1 MGVFQNNLLA
11 GAAAA
16 ASAGGAG
23 FYDYQIEQSMRF
35 DSADGTNLYLGG
47 GSTSGNN
54 DYWTFSFWYK
64 GMSLPSGTSQEFIS
78 AGNGTT
84 SNSDNLLRIG
94 LLDQSNGSIIRV
106 NSGTANIIDT
116 SGVFRDPSAWTH
128 VVWNN
133 NNGSSVLYVN
143 GTQVGSGTLDGGSG
157 SAINKAN
164 GMYISRERR
173 SAGSYVDG
181 YLAEVMM
188 ISASSSAGTLTPSSF
203 GETKNGVW
211 VPKDISGL
219 SNQDFYLK
227 FENASDLGNDSSGNN
242 RDWDVYNA
250 GTDHQVLDS
259 PTFGS

>member
-1 MGVFQNNLLA
+1 MGILQNENA
-11 GAAAA
+11 IPSASGAA
-16 ASAGGAG
+16 GG

-54 DYWTFSFWYK
+54 DYWTFSFWFK
-64 GMSLPSGTSQEFIS
+64 THSLPSGTSQEFLS
-78 AGNGTT
+78 AGNGST

-94 LLDQSNGSIIRV
+94 LLDEGNGSIIRV
-106 NSGTANIIDT
+106 NSGTSNIIDT
-116 SGVFRDPSAWTH
+116 SGKFRDPGGWTH
-128 VVWNN
+128 IVWNN

-143 GTQVGSGTLDGGSG
+143 GTQVGSGSLDGGSG

-181 YLAEVMM
+181 YLAEIMM

-211 VPKDISGL
+211 IPKDISTL
-219 SNQDFYLK
+219 SNKDFYLK
-227 FENASDLGNDSSGNN
+227 FEDANDLGNDSSGNN
-242 RDWDVYNA
+242 RDWSPANH
-250 GTDHQVLDS
+250 GPDHQVLDS

>member
-1 MGVFQNNLLA
+1 MGILQNENAIPSAA
-11 GAAAA
+11 GA
-16 ASAGGAG
+16 AG

-35 DSADGTNLYLGG
+35 DSVDGTNLYLGG

-54 DYWTFSFWYK
+54 NYWTFSFWFK
-64 GMSLPSGTSQEFIS
+64 THSLPSGTSQEFLS
-78 AGNGTT
+78 AGNGSTG
-84 SNSDNLLRIG
+84 NSDNLLRIG
-94 LLDQSNGSIIRV
+94 LLDQGNGAIIRV
-106 NSGTANIIDT
+106 NSGTTNIIDT
-116 SGVFRDPSAWTH
+116 SGVFRDPSGWTH
-128 VVWNN
+128 IVWNN

-143 GTQVGSGTLDGGSG
+143 GTQVGSGSLDGGSG

-181 YLAEVMM
+181 YLAEIMM

-211 VPKDISGL
+211 IPKDISTL
-219 SNQDFYLK
+219 SNKDFYLK
-227 FENASDLGNDSSGNN
+227 FEDANDLGNDSSGNN
-242 RDWDVYNA
+242 RDWSPANH
-250 GTDHQVLDS
+250 GPDHQVLDS

>member
-16 ASAGGAG
+16 ASAGGG
-23 FYDYQIEQSMRF
+23 DFYDYQIEQSMRF
-35 DSADGTNLYLGG
+35 DSASGTNLYLGG
-47 GSTSGNN
+47 SDTSGNN

-64 GMSLPSGTSQEFIS
+64 GSALASGTSQEFLS

-94 LLDQSNGSIIRV
+94 LLDEGNGAIIRV

-116 SGVFRDPSAWTH
+116 SGKFRDPLAWTH
-128 VVWNN
+128 IVWNN
-133 NNGSSVLYVN
+133 NNGTSTLYVN
-143 GTQVGSGTLDGGSG
+143 GTQVGSASLDGGAG

-173 SAGSYVDG
+173 SAGNYVEG
-181 YLAEVMM
+181 YLAEMMM
-188 ISASSSAGTLTPSSF
+188 ISASSSAGVLTPSSF
-203 GETKNGVW
+203 AETKNGVW
-211 VPKDISGL
+211 IPKDISGL

-242 RDWDVYNA
+242 RDWSPANH
-250 GTDHQVLDS
+250 GTDHQVPDS

>member
-16 ASAGGAG
+16 ASSGAAS

-64 GMSLPSGTSQEFIS
+64 GMSLASGTSQEFIS

-106 NSGTANIIDT
+106 NSGTSNIIDT
-116 SGVFRDPSAWTH
+116 SGVFRDPNAWTH
-128 VVWNN
+128 IVWNN
-133 NNGSSVLYVN
+133 NNGTSTLYVN
-143 GTQVGSGTLDGGSG
+143 GTQVGSASLDGGAG

-164 GMYISRERR
+164 GMYISRGRI
-173 SAGSYVDG
+173 SAGKYVEG
-181 YLAEVMM
+181 YMAEIMM
-188 ISASSSAGTLTPSSF
+188 ISASGSGGVLTPSSF

-211 VPKDISGL
+211 IPKDISTL
-219 SNQDFYLK
+219 SNKDFYLK
-227 FENASDLGNDSSGNN
+227 FEDANDLGNDSSGNN
-242 RDWDVYNA
+242 RDWSPANH
-250 GTDHQVLDS
+250 GPDHQVLDS

>member
-1 MGVFQNNLLA
+1 MGILQNENA
-11 GAAAA
+11 IPSASGAA
-16 ASAGGAG
+16 GG

-54 DYWTFSFWYK
+54 NYWTFSFWYK
-64 GMSLPSGTSQEFIS
+64 GASLPSGTSQEFLS
-78 AGNGTT
+78 AGNGST

-94 LLDQSNGSIIRV
+94 LLDEGNGSIIRV
-106 NSGTANIIDT
+106 NSGTSNIIDT
-116 SGVFRDPSAWTH
+116 SGKFRDPGGWTH
-128 VVWNN
+128 IVWNN

-143 GTQVGSGTLDGGSG
+143 GTQVGSGSLDGGSG

-181 YLAEVMM
+181 YLAEIMM

-211 VPKDISGL
+211 IPKDISTL
-219 SNQDFYLK
+219 SNKDFYLK
-227 FENASDLGNDSSGNN
+227 FEDANDLGNDSSGNN
-242 RDWDVYNA
+242 RDWSPANH
-250 GTDHQVLDS
+250 GPDHQVLDS

>member
-1 MGVFQNNLLA
+1 MGILQNENA
-11 GAAAA
+11 IPSASGAA
-16 ASAGGAG
+16 GG

-54 DYWTFSFWYK
+54 DYWTFSFWFK
-64 GMSLPSGTSQEFIS
+64 THSLPSGTSQEFLS
-78 AGNGTT
+78 AGNGSTG
-84 SNSDNLLRIG
+84 NSDNLLRIG
-94 LLDQSNGSIIRV
+94 LLDQGNGAIIRV
-106 NSGTANIIDT
+106 NSGTTNIIDT
-116 SGVFRDPSAWTH
+116 SGVFRDPSGWTH
-128 VVWNN
+128 IVWNN

-143 GTQVGSGTLDGGSG
+143 GTQVGSGSLDGGSG

-181 YLAEVMM
+181 YLAEIMM

-211 VPKDISGL
+211 IPKDISTL
-219 SNQDFYLK
+219 SNKDFYLK
-227 FENASDLGNDSSGNN
+227 FEDANDLGNDSSGNN
-242 RDWDVYNA
+242 RDWSPANH
-250 GTDHQVLDS
+250 GPDHQVLDS

>member
-1 MGVFQNNLLA
+1 MFTNELWQKP
-11 GAAAA
+11 
-16 ASAGGAG
+16 ASATGG

-47 GSTSGNN
+47 SDTSGNN

-64 GMSLPSGTSQEFIS
+64 GGSLPSGTSQEFIS

-94 LLDQSNGSIIRV
+94 LLDEGNGAIIRV
-106 NSGTANIIDT
+106 NSGTSNIIDT

-133 NNGSSVLYVN
+133 NNGTSTLYVN
-143 GTQVGSGTLDGGSG
+143 GTQVGSASLDGGSG

-173 SAGSYVDG
+173 SAGSYVEG
-181 YLAEVMM
+181 YLAEIMM
-188 ISASSSAGTLTPSSF
+188 ISASSSAGVLTPTSF
-203 GETKNGVW
+203 AEEHRGVW
-211 VPKDISGL
+211 KPIDISTL
-219 SNQDFYLK
+219 SNKDFYLK
-227 FENASDLGNDSSGNN
+227 FEDANDLGNDSSGNN
-242 RDWDVYNA
+242 RDWSPANHGA
-250 GTDHQVLDS
+250 DHQVSDS
-259 PTFGS
+259 PTFGE